1 MDAVFM
7 ACMSEMTMV
16 QRMYPRKMVYVADCC
31 VDVLGK
37 MEKKNMSC
45 LNSSPHLEK
54 IWRLIVLLYFS

>member
-1 MDAVFM
+1 MAAVFM

-16 QRMYPRKMVYVADCC
+16 QRMYPRNMVYVADCR

-54 IWRLIVLLYFS
+54 FGG